1 MHFRFGIISE
11 NLKHPWKIWSMDN
24 YSSSCLQN
32 GNTDSNSVHPA
43 SLSISQKEQQV
54 RVKVRHPV
62 LPHGTSQQVRYLAVR
77 ILKKPPP
84 PHPSHYSPGR
94 EDSPTEQACSG
105 LPPHWLP
112 GSAASP
118 HHEPSCTQAFAEVLL
133 CAQHC
138 SRHWVNET
146 DTLPALWE
154 LTTSWEKKLMLLPC
168 R

>member
-84 PHPSHYSPGR
+84 PSLPLFPRQGR
-94 EDSPTEQACSG
+94 QPYRAG
-105 LPPHWLP
+105 LQW
-112 GSAASP
+112 
-118 HHEPSCTQAFAEVLL
+118 
-133 CAQHC
+133 
-138 SRHWVNET
+138 
-146 DTLPALWE
+146 
-154 LTTSWEKKLMLLPC
+154 LTTTLTSRLCRFSTPWAFMYSSICWGPTMCTTLLQALGEWNRHTPCSLGAYNLMGEKAHAFTL
-168 R
+168 